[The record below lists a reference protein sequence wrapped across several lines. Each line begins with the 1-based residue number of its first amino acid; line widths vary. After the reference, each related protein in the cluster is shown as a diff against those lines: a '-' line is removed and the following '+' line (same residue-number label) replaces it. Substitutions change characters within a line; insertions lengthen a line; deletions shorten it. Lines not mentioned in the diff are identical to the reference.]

1 MPNIW
6 RRISNFAPE
15 QYDQMVAEYYESL
28 PEDYFTHQNEQQNG
42 TEGQQDNGLADS
54 TTVLPQPSTD
64 NEAGSGQRENPAA
77 ETGTG
82 SEGDNQNEEV
92 PGGTL
97 SNESYQLSDELDEN
111 GRQFVLNSKGGLEFG
126 YITSE
131 TGLQPAPIL
140 LSEGI
145 ITNPK
150 TGDGYGLVHIEFRH
164 GDQIRKEGYNSVL
177 EFIEEVGNNYE
188 VIREGKDRFGNQTY
202 LLQLTDKHN
211 NTLIVEL
218 SSDGSYWNINT
229 AGIFKRSYARNNKEV
244 YNRHT
249 TTKQSVETAEAS
261 QDVEQGDTQTPSSM
275 RAPTPPVGKCT
286 KKSPIHTT
294 KTAKND

>member
-1 MPNIW
+1 M
-6 RRISNFAPE
+6 
-15 QYDQMVAEYYESL
+15 
-28 PEDYFTHQNEQQNG
+28 
-42 TEGQQDNGLADS
+42 
-54 TTVLPQPSTD
+54 
-64 NEAGSGQRENPAA
+64 
-77 ETGTG
+77 
-82 SEGDNQNEEV
+82 
-92 PGGTL
+92 
-97 SNESYQLSDELDEN
+97 
-111 GRQFVLNSKGGLEFG
+111 LNSKGGLEFG
-126 YITSE
+126 VITSE

-177 EFIEEVGNNYE
+177 DFIEEVGNNYE

-249 TTKQSVETAEAS
+249 TTKQSAETAEAS
-261 QDVEQGDTQTPSSM
+261 QDVEQGDTQTPPSM
-275 RAPTPPVGKCT
+275 NAPTPSEDKD
-286 KKSPIHTT
+286 TT
-294 KTAKND
+294 KSQNSQENQQKTDKKVKEPQNEDVRQQLTEAQEGTQETVETKHEVSDEELDKLFMILVDSTCHCSL